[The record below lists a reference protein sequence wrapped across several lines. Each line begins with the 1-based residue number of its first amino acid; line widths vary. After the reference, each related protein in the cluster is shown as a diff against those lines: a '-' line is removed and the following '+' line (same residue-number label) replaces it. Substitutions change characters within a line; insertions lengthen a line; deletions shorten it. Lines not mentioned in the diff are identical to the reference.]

1 MMSLNAFLV
10 VGALLFSLGAAGVLI
25 RRNLIVLLMCIEL
38 MLNGANLT
46 LAAFGAYLDDMR
58 GAALVVFALTV
69 AAAEVAVGLAILVA
83 LSRVYPVVNVDELD
97 QLRG

>member
-1 MMSLNAFLV
+1 MSLNAFLV

>member
-1 MMSLNAFLV
+1 MSLNAYLV
-10 VGALLFSLGAAGVLI
+10 VGAILFSLGALGVLI
-25 RRNLIVLLMCIEL
+25 RRNVIIVLMCIEL

-46 LAAFGAYLDDMR
+46 LAAFGRALDDMA
-58 GAALVVFALTV
+58 GAALVVFSLAV

-97 QLRG
+97 LLRG